1 MLGLYPIF
9 SQDAIT
15 IPFIVD
21 ITPCRNA
28 AFYLNTAPPELVIK
42 RVASL
47 NFKNEYLIE
56 PTYKNN
62 MYNSEPTYCPILRYT
77 LLDNSG
83 NTPTNTSVSLLEPLN
98 PSKTR
103 LSIFVDKGFVLSVRI
118 KAETMWK
125 NDF

>member
-28 AFYLNTAPPELVIK
+28 AFYFK

-62 MYNSEPTYCPILRYT
+62 MYNSELTYCPILRYT